1 MISLTDDRKMLG
13 YALLGAYPN
22 ISHFVTTRHGGY
34 SEGAYASFNCSPFS
48 GDELERVEKNQT
60 LLFQSLSQA
69 PRHLIIP
76 FQTHGTKIL
85 PVDEKFLGASGQQQ
99 QEMLNGSLC
108 PGCPTRAALAM
119 QIMSCTAMMAVRWL

>member
-1 MISLTDDRKMLG
+1 MISLTDDRKNVG
-13 YALLGAYPN
+13 VWAVGRIPQH
-22 ISHFVTTRHGGY
+22 SHFVTTRHGGY

-85 PVDEKFLGASGQQQ
+85 PVDENFL
-99 QEMLNGSLC
+99 ELLGSSNRKC
-108 PGCPTRAALAM
+108 
-119 QIMSCTAMMAVRWL
+119 

>member
-13 YALLGAYPN
+13 YGLLGAYPN

-69 PRHLIIP
+69 PRHLIP
-76 FQTHGTKIL
+76 SVVADVYAGEH
-85 PVDEKFLGASGQQQ
+85 
-99 QEMLNGSLC
+99 
-108 PGCPTRAALAM
+108 AAYRGN
-119 QIMSCTAMMAVRWL
+119 T

>member
-1 MISLTDDRKMLG
+1 MLG

-76 FQTHGTKIL
+76 FQIHGTKIL

-99 QEMLNGSLC
+99 QEMLNGIDALITTE
-108 PGCPTRAALAM
+108 PGCCICISTADCIPVLLYD
-119 QIMSCTAMMAVRWL
+119 IML

>member
-76 FQTHGTKIL
+76 FQTHGKISWSFWAAATGNAKRDRC
-85 PVDEKFLGASGQQQ
+85 VDYH
-99 QEMLNGSLC
+99 
-108 PGCPTRAALAM
+108 
-119 QIMSCTAMMAVRWL
+119 

>member
-48 GDELERVEKNQT
+48 GDELE
-60 LLFQSLSQA
+60 
-69 PRHLIIP
+69 
-76 FQTHGTKIL
+76 G
-85 PVDEKFLGASGQQQ
+85 
-99 QEMLNGSLC
+99 
-108 PGCPTRAALAM
+108 
-119 QIMSCTAMMAVRWL
+119 

>member
-13 YALLGAYPN
+13 YGLLGAYPN

-69 PRHLIIP
+69 PRHLIIL
-76 FQTHGTKIL
+76 FRHTERKYFRSM
-85 PVDEKFLGASGQQQ
+85 KNFL
-99 QEMLNGSLC
+99 ELLGSSNRKC
-108 PGCPTRAALAM
+108 
-119 QIMSCTAMMAVRWL
+119 